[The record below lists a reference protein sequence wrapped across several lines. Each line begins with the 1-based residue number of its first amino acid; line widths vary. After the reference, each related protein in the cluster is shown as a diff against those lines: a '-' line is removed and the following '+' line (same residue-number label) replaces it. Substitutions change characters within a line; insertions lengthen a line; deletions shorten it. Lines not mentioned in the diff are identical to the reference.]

1 MMNEKHTFTK
11 DINLKDLF
19 ITLKKRVWIIL
30 IITALS
36 TIAGIFYSAMNVPT
50 PLYQTSSRIILGE
63 KSDMN
68 TLQVIIRDKTV
79 LEKVINQLDLARS
92 PESLANQI
100 NVQRV
105 DESQIV
111 SISVVDTDPNL
122 AAEIAN
128 TTAEVFKEEIPKIID
143 FNDVSILS
151 TAEMNP
157 FPINGGA
164 NGSRTI
170 MIALIFGLV
179 AGIGFAFFLDSLDET
194 IKSVKDVEAYLDLPV
209 LGKIS
214 KMNKKNIQ
222 KQSLHKIDIHPG
234 GDIDVK
240 K

>member
-1 MMNEKHTFTK
+1 MNEKHAFTK

-30 IITALS
+30 IITAFS
-36 TIAGIFYSAMNVPT
+36 TIAGAFYSAMNVPT

-68 TLQVIIRDKTV
+68 TLQVIIRDRTV
-79 LEKVINQLDLARS
+79 LEIVIKQLSLNQS
-92 PESLANQI
+92 PEELANQI
-100 NVQRV
+100 NVQRL

-111 SISVVDTDPNL
+111 SISVVDIDPGR
-122 AAEIAN
+122 AAKIAN
-128 TTAEVFKEEIPKIID
+128 TTAEVFKKEVPKI
-143 FNDVSILS
+143 FNSDEVSILS
-151 TAEMNP
+151 SAEIQPN
-157 FPINGGA
+157 PINGDA
-164 NGSRTI
+164 NGNRTI
-170 MIALIFGLV
+170 IIAFIFGIV

-194 IKSVKDVEAYLDLPV
+194 IKSEKDVEAYLDLPV

-234 GDIDVK
+234 GDIGAK

>member
-1 MMNEKHTFTK
+1 MNEKHAFTK

-30 IITALS
+30 IITAFS
-36 TIAGIFYSAMNVPT
+36 TIAGAFYSAMNVPT

-68 TLQVIIRDKTV
+68 TLQVIIRDRTV
-79 LEKVINQLDLARS
+79 LEIVIKQLSLNQS
-92 PESLANQI
+92 PEELANQI
-100 NVQRV
+100 NVQRL

-111 SISVVDTDPNL
+111 SISVVDIDPGR
-122 AAEIAN
+122 AAKIAN
-128 TTAEVFKEEIPKIID
+128 TTAEVFKKEVPKI
-143 FNDVSILS
+143 FNSDEVSILS
-151 TAEMNP
+151 SAEIQPN
-157 FPINGGA
+157 PINGDA
-164 NGSRTI
+164 NGNRTI
-170 MIALIFGLV
+170 IIAFIFGIV

-194 IKSVKDVEAYLDLPV
+194 IKSEKDVEAYLDLPV
-209 LGKIS
+209 LGRIS

-234 GDIDVK
+234 GDIGAK